1 MEVAMLLGL
10 AALGYALSTQDPA
23 QAEGE
28 QGQERINPKETFISP
43 KLTLPETERVT
54 VVQSSE
60 GHGNMVPFFGSKVTQ
75 SIYSGATDGIL
86 DTYTGTGKNTFFHK
100 EESGA
105 FFKPETA
112 TGLPWGKQ
120 VETDF
125 EQSRMVTSLRT
136 ANVFPIEQTRVGPGI
151 NDGYTNLPSG
161 GYQQDSA
168 REFALPRTTDELRV
182 ANKPKLTYTQD
193 PVPGS
198 HFITEMGIQAPVKKN
213 RPDRFQVL
221 EAKDGSL
228 PHVNTTLGQQ
238 VASAIY
244 PTQVMKEQ
252 DRESTSVA
260 YNGTAQAAAG
270 GFLSYIRAFTEPF
283 QTFMKL
289 TVEGRPTPAGP
300 VGGAALTAGPQSYN
314 VQTHR
319 DESLLDNTRGFEAPL
334 MTFGGQAPTAA
345 QQGSTK
351 YVVPL
356 QEDIYTQRNEPGILD
371 AFRKNPYTQS
381 LQSSA

>member
-1 MEVAMLLGL
+1 MLLGL
-10 AALGYALSTQDPA
+10 AALGYALAPQVA
-23 QAEGE
+23 KKEGE
-28 QGQERINPKETFISP
+28 EEPETINPKETFITP
-43 KLTLPETERVT
+43 RNTLPETERVT
-54 VVQSSE
+54 IVQSSE
-60 GHGNMVPFFGSKVTQ
+60 GHNNMVPFFGANITQ
-75 SIYSGATDGIL
+75 SMYSGATDGIL

-100 EESGA
+100 EEAGA
-105 FFKPETA
+105 FFKPEPA

-125 EQSRMVTSLRT
+125 EQSRMVTSL
-136 ANVFPIEQTRVGPGI
+136 AMKNVFPIEPTLVGPGV

-161 GYQQDSA
+161 GYQQDSI

-182 ANKPKLTYTQD
+182 ANKPKLTYEGEV
-193 PVPGS
+193 VPGA
-198 HFITEMGIQAPVKKN
+198 HYITEPGIQAPVKKN

-221 EAKDGSL
+221 QATDGSL

-244 PTQVMKEQ
+244 PTNLMKLQ
-252 DRESTSVA
+252 NRESTSVE

-283 QTFMKL
+283 QQFMKL
-289 TVEGRPTPAGP
+289 TVEGRPTPGGP
-300 VGGAALTAGPQSYN
+300 VGGMNGLAAGTQSYN

-319 DESLLDNTRGFEAPL
+319 DESLLNNTRGFEAPL

-356 QEDIYTQRNEPGILD
+356 QEDVYVQRNEPGILD
-371 AFRKNPYTQS
+371 AFRSNPYTQS
-381 LQSSA
+381 LNSST

>member
-1 MEVAMLLGL
+1 MLLGL
-10 AALGYALSTQDPA
+10 AALGYALA
-23 QAEGE
+23 QQPIQSDGDE
-28 QGQERINPKETFISP
+28 QRKIDPKETFLSP
-43 KLTLPETERVT
+43 MPFEEVDKVT

-60 GHGNMVPFFGSKVTQ
+60 GHNNMVPFFGSKVTQ
-75 SIYSGATDGIL
+75 SMYNGATDGIL
-86 DTYTGTGKNTFFHK
+86 DTYTGTGKHTFFHK
-100 EESGA
+100 EEAGA
-105 FFKPETA
+105 FFKPEPA

-136 ANVFPIEQTRVGPGI
+136 ANVFPIEQTRVGPGV

-161 GYQQDSA
+161 GFQQDA
-168 REFALPRTTDELRV
+168 MREFALPRTTDEIRV
-182 ANKPKLTYTQD
+182 ANKPKLTYTSD

-198 HFITEMGIQAPVKKN
+198 HFITEMGVQAPVKKN

-221 EAKDGSL
+221 DPDGSL

-238 VASAIY
+238 VAASLY
-244 PTQVMKEQ
+244 PNQMMKTQ
-252 DRESTSVA
+252 DRETTSTA

-270 GFLSYIRAFTEPF
+270 GYLSYIRAFTEPF
-283 QTFMKL
+283 QQFMKL

-300 VGGAALTAGPQSYN
+300 APSGGLAAGPQSYN

-319 DESLLDNTRGFEAPL
+319 DESLLNNSRGFEVPL
-334 MTFGGQAPTAA
+334 MTFGGQAPTAEL
-345 QQGSTK
+345 QGSTK

-356 QEDIYTQRNEPGILD
+356 QEDIYVARNEPSILD
-371 AFRKNPYTQS
+371 AFKSNPYTQS